1 MQFATLLG
9 IKTPIFIIWGYL
21 MKAAVFL
28 FLLIIALPAWSKSS
42 LEKSGDIIHLLLPA
56 TAFGATLVIEDDYQG
71 SWQLIKSGVVSRL
84 TVEGLKFAVDK
95 DRPDNSGDDS
105 FPSGHTADSFAAAT
119 FIQQRYG
126 WQWAIPAYLGATFV
140 GYSRVES
147 DKHYIEDV
155 LAGAAIGIISGLYF
169 TEPYSGVTIT
179 PIAKSGHYGLSF
191 SGTF

>member
-1 MQFATLLG
+1 MITASSAQA
-9 IKTPIFIIWGYL
+9 
-21 MKAAVFL
+21 
-28 FLLIIALPAWSKSS
+28 KSS

-56 TAFGATLVIEDDYQG
+56 AAFGASIIIEDDYQG
-71 SWQLIKSGVVSRL
+71 SWQLIKSGVVSRVA
-84 TVEGLKFAVDK
+84 VEGLKYGIDK
-95 DRPDNSGDDS
+95 DRPDGSGDDS

-126 WQWAIPAYLGATFV
+126 WTWAIPAYIGATFV

-155 LAGAAIGIISGLYF
+155 ITGAAIGIISGLYF
-169 TEPYSGVTIT
+169 TEPYSGIIISPT
-179 PIAKSGHYGLSF
+179 ASNGHYGLNF

>member
-1 MQFATLLG
+1 MKTLS
-9 IKTPIFIIWGYL
+9 FI
-21 MKAAVFL
+21 
-28 FLLIIALPAWSKSS
+28 FLLLFTVPVLAKSS

-56 TAFGATLVIEDDYQG
+56 AALGATLVIEDDYQG
-71 SWQLIKSGVVSRL
+71 SWQLIKTGVVSRVA
-84 TVEGLKFAVDK
+84 VEGLKYAVDK
-95 DRPDNSGDDS
+95 DRPDDSDDDS

-126 WQWAIPAYLGATFV
+126 WKWAIPAYIGATFV

-147 DKHYIEDV
+147 DKHYLEDV

-169 TEPYSGVTIT
+169 TEPYSGITIS
-179 PIAKSGHYGLSF
+179 PIAKSGHYGINF

>member
-1 MQFATLLG
+1 MQLL
-9 IKTPIFIIWGYL
+9 L
-21 MKAAVFL
+21 L
-28 FLLIIALPAWSKSS
+28 FLVINPAAAKSN
-42 LEKSGDIIHLLLPA
+42 LEKSGDIVHLLIPA
-56 TAFGATLVIEDDYQG
+56 SAFGATLIVEDNYQG
-71 SWQLIKSGVVSRL
+71 SWQLVKTGVASRL
-84 TVEGLKFAVDK
+84 TVETLKYTVDK

-126 WQWAIPAYLGATFV
+126 WKWAIPAYLGATFV

-155 LAGAAIGIISGLYF
+155 LMGAAIGIISGVYF
-169 TEPYSGVTIT
+169 TEPYAGVKIT
-179 PIAKSGHYGLSF
+179 PTVNNKQLGVSF